1 MKLVKKIIQADKLL
15 RSLSICAI
23 FFSMQNFIALGSEDK
38 SNQMHKIKN
47 NYNFEEIY
55 FGNSISFYEY
65 DNFEN
70 QIRTFLGFYSIEFEK
85 SYFQDL
91 SRMKDSKS
99 IRQAYKAKLDD
110 MTINENNNTIKNRL
124 IN

>member
-70 QIRTFLGFYSIEFEK
+70 QLNTFLGLNSVISET
-85 SYFQDL
+85 SYYPDL
-91 SRMKDSKS
+91 SIIKNSEV
-99 IRQAYKAKLDD
+99 IRKIYRAKLND
-110 MTINENNNTIKNRL
+110 MIVEEI
-124 IN
+124 IHFAE